1 MEKEFKKVSV
11 TIAGSRYEFSIE
23 EEFAKFVLDIFNK
36 NDIFTDQDNRPDKLL
51 KAFLTVSKEYFEY
64 EENIKAL
71 LDKIE

>member
-1 MEKEFKKVSV
+1 MKKDLKKVSV
-11 TIAGSRYEFSIE
+11 TIAGTRYEFALE

-51 KAFLTVSKEYFEY
+51 KAFLIISKEYFEY

-71 LDKIE
+71 MDEIE